1 MPEARNRQKGRPNGR
16 TLAIVS
22 RDLPRGQRRM
32 LLLDQAMTTAL
43 IGCTSPGCMQ
53 GEPPQ
58 PCRWCNLLILSALA
72 QAAQL

>member
-1 MPEARNRQKGRPNGR
+1 
-16 TLAIVS
+16 
-22 RDLPRGQRRM
+22 M